1 MKISKQIIVV
11 IISAVLVLSA
21 CSMPTETNTS
31 AVEENLIKNEPETDP
46 AVVVETQRDD
56 ETEAVEIE
64 SSEVQAAQE
73 PDHLSGVLA
82 VGELS
87 AQEVADLL
95 YMREEEKLARDVYLT
110 LYDQWGLNIFN
121 NIAGSE
127 QTHTDTVKSVLENYG
142 VTDIVQSDER
152 GVFVNEELQSLYD
165 ELIEKGSVS
174 LAEAL
179 KVGGLVEEVDILDL
193 EEAIEQ
199 TDKADIKTMYQ
210 NLLKASFNHLSA
222 FSSNYKNQT
231 GLIYE
236 TQLMTQEAFAEAVSN
251 SPRGGQGRGNRP

>member
-1 MKISKQIIVV
+1 MKISIKMIVV
-11 IISAVLVLSA
+11 IISTVLILSA
-21 CSMPTETNTS
+21 CSLPAETNTTV
-31 AVEENLIKNEPETDP
+31 VEDNLVVNEPETTE
-46 AVVVETQRDD
+46 AVIGETQSEEERP
-56 ETEAVEIE
+56 AVEIE
-64 SSEVQAAQE
+64 ESDLTATQAQ
-73 PDHLSGVLA
+73 DHLSGILA

-95 YMREEEKLARDVYLT
+95 YMREEEKLARDVYLS
-110 LYDQWGLNIFN
+110 LYDKWGLNIFN

-127 QTHTDTVKSVLENYG
+127 QTHTDSVKSVLENYG
-142 VTDIVQSDER
+142 VTDIIQTDER

-193 EEAIEQ
+193 EEAINQ

-222 FSSNYKNQT
+222 FSSNYNNQT
-231 GLIYE
+231 GLVYE
-236 TQLMTQEAFAEAVSN
+236 PQLMTQEAFTAAIAN
-251 SPRGGQGRGNRP
+251 SPRVGQGKGNRP